1 MVLVERAR
9 KEQASWRGDEG
20 GRPWKFKMV
29 HILYQDLVQEGQ
41 NILYQEGQN
50 ILYQEDQNKHLIPGG
65 RNNQMSK
72 FQMTSYTR
80 GSKQSKFQMTNRCYI
95 TGSAVLYV
103 KQA

>member
-41 NILYQEGQN
+41 NILYQEGQS
-50 ILYQEDQNKHLIPGG
+50 KHLIPGG

>member
-29 HILYQDLVQEGQ
+29 HILYQDLV
-41 NILYQEGQN
+41 QEGQN

>member
-50 ILYQEDQNKHLIPGG
+50 KHLIPGG
-65 RNNQMSK
+65 QNNQMSK